1 MVFTTILF
9 FCIFARF
16 FKSCTAMIK
25 SMTGFGRTTI
35 EAEGKSVT
43 VEVRT
48 LNSKQL
54 DVNTRIAPLFRN
66 NENEI
71 RAILARELER
81 GKIDFTLTLDR
92 NAAATVSINETLAKS
107 YYDTLSQLSLS
118 LGNPVQSDI
127 FLQALR
133 MPDVISTPQE
143 ELSDTLWETVRNAI
157 LEVCR
162 QVNEFRTAEGT
173 ALAKDFEKR
182 ICLIRD
188 TIDEVTPFE
197 QNRIVTLR
205 AKFEKS
211 LAELATK
218 TQYDPSRLEQEIFY
232 YIEKL
237 DITEEKV
244 RLRKHCNYFLETMEE
259 PQANGKKLG
268 FIVQECG
275 REINTLGSKSNDFD
289 IQQIVVRMKDELEKL
304 KEQLANIL

>member
-1 MVFTTILF
+1 MYICTLF
-9 FCIFARF
+9 KNRP
-16 FKSCTAMIK
+16 AMIK

-35 EAEGKSVT
+35 ETEGKSVT

-92 NAAATVSINETLAKS
+92 NTATTVSINETLAKS

-143 ELSDTLWETVRNAI
+143 ELSDTLWEAVRNAI
-157 LEVCR
+157 LDACR
-162 QVNEFRTAEGT
+162 QVNEFRTTEG
-173 ALAKDFEKR
+173 AVLAKDFEKR

-197 QNRIVTLR
+197 ENRIVTLR

>member
-1 MVFTTILF
+1 
-9 FCIFARF
+9 
-16 FKSCTAMIK
+16 MIK
-25 SMTGFGRTTI
+25 SMTGFGRTTV
-35 EAEGKSVT
+35 EVTGKSVT

-54 DVNTRIAPLFRN
+54 DLNTRIAPLFRN

-71 RAILARELER
+71 RAIVSRELER
-81 GKIDFTLTLDR
+81 GKIDFNLSLDR
-92 NAAATVSINETLAKS
+92 NAAPTVSINSALAKS
-107 YYDTLSQLSLS
+107 YFDSLTALSDELN
-118 LGNPVQSDI
+118 NPIGSDI
-127 FLQALR
+127 FMQVLR

-143 ELSDTLWETVRNAI
+143 ELSDELWEAVKNAI
-157 LEVCR
+157 VETCN
-162 QVNEFRTAEGT
+162 QVNDFRITEG
-173 ALAKDFEKR
+173 AVLAKDFEKR

-188 TIDEVTPFE
+188 MIDEVTPFE
-197 QNRIVTLR
+197 ENRIATLR

-211 LAELATK
+211 LSELATK

-275 REINTLGSKSNDFD
+275 REINTLGSKSNDFN